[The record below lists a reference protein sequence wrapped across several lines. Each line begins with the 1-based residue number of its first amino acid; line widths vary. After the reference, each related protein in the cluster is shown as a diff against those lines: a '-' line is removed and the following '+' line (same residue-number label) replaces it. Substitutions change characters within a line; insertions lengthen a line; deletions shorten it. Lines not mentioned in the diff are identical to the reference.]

1 MTMYQKVLL
10 PLDGSQL
17 AEVALAYVKGIA
29 SRLGLEV
36 LLLHVAGK
44 GESES
49 LPLHRAYIEHAS
61 EILSREMAEIQ
72 DKPRGRSATVKG
84 EVVVGYAADE
94 ILRYAEEK
102 EVDLIMMA
110 THGRSGI
117 GRWVMGSVA
126 DKILRSAALPVLLV
140 RAGMPKDVTYEAWS
154 SPTLLVALD
163 GSEVAEL
170 VLPHAE
176 ALASPR
182 DGGAAEVVLI
192 EVCEPLVLPPVTTP
206 ETSVNWGAAAEEFM
220 VKSKKSAEAYLSR
233 VQRGL
238 TDIGL
243 KVSLAV
249 VEGDPAT
256 EIIDYASKRK
266 VNLIVMATHG
276 RSGLGRWAY
285 GSVAQKVLHGA
296 SSPILLVRPPA
307 SPSIT
312 PKIVAAIR
320 SLPPI

>member
-1 MTMYQKVLL
+1 MTMYQRVLL
-10 PLDGSQL
+10 PLDGSEL

-29 SRLGLEV
+29 NRLGLEV
-36 LLLHVAGK
+36 LLLHVAAK

-49 LPLHRAYIEHAS
+49 LPLHRAYVEQTS
-61 EILSREMAEIQ
+61 ERLRREMAEVQ
-72 DKPRGRSATVKG
+72 EKAKGRSATVKG

-102 EVDLIMMA
+102 EVDFIMMA

-140 RAGMPKDVTYEAWS
+140 RAGMPKDVAYEAWS
-154 SPTLLVALD
+154 SPTLLVPLD

-176 ALASPR
+176 VLASPR
-182 DGGAAEVVLI
+182 DGAAAEVALVRI
-192 EVCEPLVLPPVTTP
+192 CEPLVLPPVTTP
-206 ETSVNWGAAAEEFM
+206 ETSVNWGAAAEEYM
-220 VKSKKSAEAYLSR
+220 VKSKKSARDYLSR

-238 TDIGL
+238 ADVGI
-243 KVSLAV
+243 KVSLV
-249 VEGDPAT
+249 VLEGDPAT
-256 EIIDYASKRK
+256 EIIDYASKKK

-296 SSPILLVRPPA
+296 SSPILLVRPPS

-312 PKIVAAIR
+312 PKLVAAIR